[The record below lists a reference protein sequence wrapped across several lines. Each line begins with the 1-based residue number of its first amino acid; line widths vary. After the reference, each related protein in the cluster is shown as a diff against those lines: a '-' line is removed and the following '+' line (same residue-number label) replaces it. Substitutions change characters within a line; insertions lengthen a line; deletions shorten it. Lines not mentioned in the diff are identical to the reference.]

1 MARINRDGMRLWRW
15 GVRAVQAA
23 ILGLAL
29 PGMAVAGQ
37 VMVMTPETVTTAL
50 AAARPGDTIRMEG
63 VFANAMLWRNRDFGG
78 VTLDASAATITGGL
92 RMVNVQNIRF
102 SGGDWRAPGTGDA
115 IRIENSAH
123 VSLGDVLV
131 SGSGDRLGAGVR
143 VLRSSHITV
152 RDSRFEGLRNSTI
165 LSSVTDSLVT
175 RNRFANGGE
184 DGMKILDSQRL
195 IASHNSCTGFAPLPD
210 YHADCIQLW
219 SVPANPVQSDIY
231 LLNNLAIGPQ
241 QAFVSFDPDDFSATR
256 LTFVGNYAATTSPHT
271 ITCLGCTDSLFAD
284 NMLIVMPDAPWAAA
298 MKITGSG
305 SGNVYGDNPYFDLRG
320 QHGITLPDPVFS
332 SFTPSLAGLVG
343 SQWDDRSFGLAQA
356 TSAPE
361 PASWVMLMAGFGL
374 VGSALRRRVRRKR
387 VGLPGCAA

>member
-1 MARINRDGMRLWRW
+1 MKIGKL
-15 GVRAVQAA
+15 AA
-23 ILGLAL
+23 ILAAGVLAHA
-29 PGMAVAGQ
+29 PAMAGQ
-37 VMVMTPETVTTAL
+37 VVVMRPDNVNAAL
-50 AAARPGDTIRMEG
+50 AAVQPGDTIRMEG
-63 VFANAMLWRNRDFGG
+63 LFTSPQRWRNRDFGG
-78 VTLDASAATITGGL
+78 VTVDASAATITGGFRL
-92 RMVNVQNIRF
+92 INVQNLRF
-102 SGGDWRAPGTGDA
+102 SGGSWLAPGTGDA
-115 IRIENSAH
+115 IRVENSAH
-123 VSLGDVLV
+123 VSFGGLVL
-131 SGSGDRLGAGVR
+131 SGSQDRLGAGIR
-143 VLRSSHITV
+143 VMRSSHVTV
-152 RDSRFEGLRNSTI
+152 RDNRFEGLRNGAI
-165 LSSVTDSLVT
+165 LFTVTDSLAA
-175 RNRFANGGE
+175 RNHFADGGE
-184 DGMKILDSQRL
+184 DGMKILDSQRV
-195 IASHNSCTGFAPLPD
+195 IASHNSCTGFEPLPG

-219 SVPANPVQSDIY
+219 SLVDRPVQSDVY

-241 QAFVSFDPDDFSATR
+241 QAFVSFDPGDMSGTR
-256 LTFVGNYAATTSPHT
+256 LTFIGNYAATTSPHT
-271 ITCLGCTDSLFAD
+271 ITCIGCTDSLFAD